1 MEARSTSESRPAD
14 LGETRRRFLLAREQS
29 ASHASTERYLFVRGM
44 RHWRTPHE
52 RQATARQNNPSAR

>member
-44 RHWRTPHE
+44 RH
-52 RQATARQNNPSAR
+52 